1 MKTLAN
7 FIDGK
12 LVAPAE
18 GIYIDSLNPATGEV
32 NGKVPDSTAKDVN
45 LAVEAANRAFPSWS
59 KTTRAYRSALMI
71 KVADLLEQKLEEF
84 ALEESKDQGKPV
96 SLARTVDIPRAIY
109 NFRFFANSILNR
121 HEKATELDGIALNY
135 VHRTSAGVAGLISP
149 WNLPLYLLTWKIAPA
164 MAAGCTSVCKPSEFT
179 SVTAWMLCS
188 ILNEAGV
195 VNMVFGTGPNAGA
208 PLVSHPD
215 VPLISFTGGTATG
228 ELIYKAAA
236 PLNKKLSLELGG
248 KNANIVFADAD
259 FDEALK
265 TTVNSS
271 FANQGEIC
279 LCGSRIFVE
288 KPIFDRFTKELAAAA
303 DKLVVGN
310 PTVTGTTTGAL
321 VSEQHLAKVASYIDL
336 ARAEG
341 GTVLSGG
348 SRVTDGALARGF
360 FIRPTVIVGLPAIDC
375 RVQQEEIFGP
385 VVTVTPFDTEDEAV
399 RFANSTKYGL
409 SASLWT
415 ENGKRA
421 HRVAQQLQVSVR
433 GGGS

>member
-1 MKTLAN
+1 
-7 FIDGK
+7 
-12 LVAPAE
+12 
-18 GIYIDSLNPATGEV
+18 
-32 NGKVPDSTAKDVN
+32 
-45 LAVEAANRAFPSWS
+45 
-59 KTTRAYRSALMI
+59 
-71 KVADLLEQKLEEF
+71 
-84 ALEESKDQGKPV
+84 
-96 SLARTVDIPRAIY
+96 
-109 NFRFFANSILNR
+109 
-121 HEKATELDGIALNY
+121 
-135 VHRTSAGVAGLISP
+135 
-149 WNLPLYLLTWKIAPA
+149 
-164 MAAGCTSVCKPSEFT
+164 AGCTSVCKPSEFT